1 MEDVEWIENFLK
13 QKPEVGLDVNVDG
26 VGAVYQSQGR
36 LLVLAKTS
44 SKLSRKSGQLF
55 TLFYKKKFLSGS
67 ENQLLYNHPM

>member
-55 TLFYKKKFLSGS
+55 TLFYKKKNLSGS

>member
-13 QKPEVGLDVNVDG
+13 QEPEVGLDVNVDG

-55 TLFYKKKFLSGS
+55 TLFHKK
-67 ENQLLYNHPM
+67 NYVRI